1 MPKTEN
7 NAKIKNDRSAGN
19 TLGVAV
25 VLFLKGG
32 L

>member
-1 MPKTEN
+1 MPKSKN
-7 NAKIKNDRSAGN
+7 KVKLKNDRSAGN